1 MLLQAIGTAIT
12 CFWSVYDVCMDV
24 PYNFLYQYSVHR
36 LLIHHWVLGNDFL
49 NVDGVGNL
57 LHNPCH
63 DLLDYLRERKSFTLT
78 FHKFFFFFLL
88 CPILYV
94 LTLNILEWGK
104 THISDIILD
113 TLSMSSQTFGWG
125 AKGDPKGDSIPP
137 LWLCPH
143 WRRLWAAVGVQHPT
157 GRTSRSGQSWC
168 LRCRAGRR
176 SLACR

>member
-63 DLLDYLRERKSFTLT
+63 DLLDYLWERKSFTLT
-78 FHKFFFFFLL
+78 FHKIFFFFF
-88 CPILYV
+88 
-94 LTLNILEWGK
+94 TLPYTVCINVKYIRMGENS
-104 THISDIILD
+104 HIGHNN
-113 TLSMSSQTFGWG
+113 SQTFGWG